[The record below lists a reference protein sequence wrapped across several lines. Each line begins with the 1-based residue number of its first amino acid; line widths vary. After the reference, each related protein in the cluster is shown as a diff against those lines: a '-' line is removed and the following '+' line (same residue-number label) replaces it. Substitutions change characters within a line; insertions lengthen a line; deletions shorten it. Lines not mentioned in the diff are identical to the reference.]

1 MSFLNQFHNCQKS
14 KGDFTAVGKKRQ
26 HCGTCTGCS
35 SSDCGQCKYYIDK
48 PKFSGLGK
56 ERQHCEKKHCLNSDG
71 EITQHAIEK
80 DADSKTFT
88 LSTVSY
94 ICS

>member
-1 MSFLNQFHNCQKS
+1 MGCAL
-14 KGDFTAVGKKRQ
+14 DVVAVIVNNVA
-26 HCGTCTGCS
+26 
-35 SSDCGQCKYYIDK
+35 KYYIDK

-56 ERQHCEKKHCLNSDG
+56 KRPHHEKKHCLNSDD

-80 DADSKTFT
+80 DANSKTFT

-94 ICS
+94 VVNTTLCI